1 MEILLPIL
9 LFIIGIGVIIKGGD
23 ILVDSA
29 IWIAEVTGIP
39 NIIIGATIVSLA
51 TTLPEF
57 FVASVATL
65 MGSSEIAIGNS
76 IGNII
81 CNTGLVLAIPMIVRP
96 VVVEKDTFMPRAF
109 MMIISMVLL
118 LLFSTDGNINRIE
131 GIALL
136 FLLIY
141 YVRENI
147 KSARKSIEA
156 STEIAAAIEETIKLR
171 VNKKEFAKHISI
183 FIIGALLIWIGAR
196 LLVVN
201 AQTIAE
207 YYGIREGVI
216 SLTIMAL
223 ATSMPELITVL
234 TSISKNESGVAV
246 GNIIGANILNITMNI
261 AISSILAKGGLV
273 LSSRNVYIFNTPF
286 ISFNQTILLDI
297 PVALVMML
305 LLILPISTNG
315 KYSKRNGI
323 MLLSVYILYICTVT
337 LILK

>member
-51 TTLPEF
+51 TTLPEI

-156 STEIAAAIEETIKLR
+156 STEIEETIKLR